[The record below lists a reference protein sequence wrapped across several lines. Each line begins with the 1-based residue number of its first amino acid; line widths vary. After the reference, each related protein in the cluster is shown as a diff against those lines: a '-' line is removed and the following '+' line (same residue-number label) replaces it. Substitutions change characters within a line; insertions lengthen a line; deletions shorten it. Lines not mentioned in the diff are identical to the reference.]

1 MKKQLPDQAQIII
14 IGGGIIGC
22 SVAYHLAKEGAKDV
36 LLLERGQLTCGSTF
50 HAAGLVGQLRSSA
63 NITRVLQNSVELY
76 RSIEAETGQATGWK
90 MNGGL
95 RLACTQ
101 ERWIELKRQAT
112 TAHSFGL
119 EMELLSPNEAQKL
132 WPLMEVEDVIGAAFL
147 LTDGQANPS
156 DITQALA
163 KGARM
168 RGVTIAEET
177 PVTGIRLE
185 NSGSSVSKKV
195 VAVHTE
201 NGEIVCETVINCAGQ
216 WANQLGKMAGVTVPL
231 VSVEHQYLITEAI
244 AGVTPDLP
252 TLRDPD
258 KLTYWKEDVGGL
270 VMGGYEPNP
279 IAWTNE
285 NPEGPWP
292 PEDFI
297 FQLLPDNLDH
307 FEQLMLPA
315 VERVPALENAGIRK
329 FINGP
334 ESFTPDGNFI
344 LGETPEVKNYFVGAG
359 FNAFG
364 IAAAGGAGKALAE
377 WVLAGEPP
385 MDLWVVDIRRFS
397 KIHQSEDWVSNRTL
411 ELYGKHYTLSWPHE
425 EHESGRP
432 FLTSPIYEKLKD
444 KGACFGSKLG
454 WERPNWF
461 APEGSEPYVEARD
474 IYSYGRQNWFPYVG
488 EEHRA
493 VRERV
498 AVFDQS
504 SFGKFRIIGLD
515 AEKALSRICANNV
528 AKPPGALTYTQLLN
542 SKGGIESDLTVAR
555 VAEDEFYLVSGTGF
569 RTHDS
574 AWIRSQFL
582 PAEGSLPEEKV
593 ELQDITEE
601 WATFSL
607 MGPLAREV
615 LSEITESDL
624 DNENFPFGT
633 CRTIEIVGQNVLA
646 LRVTY
651 VGELGWELHMPCD
664 SAETVYDALME
675 TGKNS
680 GIVNA
685 GYRAIESLRLEK
697 GYRAWGEDITP
708 DTTPF
713 EAGLGWAVKLKS
725 GTEFIGHGALLTQ
738 QKQPLKKRLACF
750 TIDDPDIVLLGRETI
765 FRNGEIVG
773 WLTSG
778 GWGYTV
784 NKNIGYGYVRNP
796 DGVDNEYLKT
806 GTYELEIATARYA
819 CNLQIGPIYD
829 PKMERVHK

>member
-1 MKKQLPDQAQIII
+1 MNNILPDQAQIIV

-36 LLLERGQLTCGSTF
+36 LLLERGHLTCGSTF

-63 NITRVLQNSVELY
+63 NITRVLKNSVELY

-95 RLACTQ
+95 RLACTH

-119 EMELLSPNEAQKL
+119 EMELLNPQEAQEL
-132 WPLMEVEDVIGAAFL
+132 WPLMEVGDVIGAAFL
-147 LTDGQANPS
+147 PTDGQANPA

-168 RGVTIAEET
+168 HGVKIFEDTA
-177 PVTGIRLE
+177 VTGIRLE
-185 NSGSSVSKKV
+185 DSGKGGAKKV
-195 VAVHTE
+195 VAVQTK
-201 NGEIVCETVINCAGQ
+201 NGEILCETVVNCAGQ
-216 WANQLGKMAGVTVPL
+216 WANELAKMAGVTVPL
-231 VSVEHQYLITEAI
+231 VSVEHQYLITEPI

-279 IAWTNE
+279 IGWAE
-285 NPEGPWP
+285 HGIPQ
-292 PEDFI
+292 DFV
-297 FQLLPDNLDH
+297 FQLLPENFEH

-344 LGETPEVKNYFVGAG
+344 LGEAPEVQNYFVGAG

-377 WVLAGEPP
+377 WIIAGEPP

-397 KIHQSEDWVSNRTL
+397 AIHRDETWVRNRTL

-432 FLTSPIYEKLKD
+432 LLTSPIYEKLK
-444 KGACFGSKLG
+444 KQGACFGSKLG

-461 APEGSEPYVEARD
+461 APEGVEPSD
-474 IYSYGRQNWFPYVG
+474 IYSYGRQNWFSHVG

-504 SFGKFRIIGLD
+504 SFAKFRIIGLD

-528 AKPPGALTYTQLLN
+528 AKPTGALTYTQMLN
-542 SKGGIESDLTVAR
+542 SKGGIECDLTVAR
-555 VAEDEFYLVSGTGF
+555 LADDEFYLVSGTAF
-569 RTHDS
+569 RTHDA

-582 PAEGSLPEEKV
+582 ADEHV
-593 ELQDITEE
+593 ELQDITED

-615 LSEITESDL
+615 LAKITTDDLENES
-624 DNENFPFGT
+624 FPFGT
-633 CRTIEIVGQNVLA
+633 CHTIDINDEFSTNVPNVLA

-651 VGELGWELHMPCD
+651 VGELGWELHMPRD
-664 SAETVYDALME
+664 SAEILYDALME
-675 TGKNS
+675 AGKDLA
-680 GIVNA
+680 IVNA

-697 GYRAWGEDITP
+697 GYRAWGTDITA

-725 GTEFIGHGALLTQ
+725 GTDFIGRKALLSK

-750 TIDDPDIVLLGRETI
+750 TINDPDVVLLGRETI
-765 FRNGEIVG
+765 YRNGEVVG

-796 DGVDNEYLKT
+796 EGVDNEYFIS
-806 GTYELEIATARYA
+806 GTYELEVATVRHS
-819 CNLQIGPIYD
+819 CKLQLGPLYD
-829 PKMERVHK
+829 PKMERVRQ